1 MNKKQSVMAAGILV
15 VLCCLFCSM
24 CAGVLLARYFA
35 ASQKRIL
42 TEVTAGLVEA
52 YPQEEKEIML
62 LVKKG
67 LQPAAREAEK
77 TADYLSAYGY
87 RLSDF
92 ASGYLK
98 RSIGAAFAGTAVVLL
113 LLAGLYGHVQ
123 KKRQKRV
130 GELTGYLEKINREGT
145 ASILPDAEDM
155 LAPLQDEI
163 YKTVTAL
170 RLAREAAVQE
180 RKNFADNLAN
190 IAHQLKTPVASL
202 SIVAQLMET
211 DGQGGER
218 AVSLRKQTARLE
230 RLIEAL
236 LTLSRIDAGVLQLE
250 KKEVDIFTLL
260 ELSAE
265 GVDEIIRARK
275 IRVDIPNHPD
285 ITFQGDMEWS
295 MEAFSNLI
303 KNCAEHTPE
312 GGRIIMD
319 YTCNPLYTQIM
330 IQDTGAGFA
339 SEELPHVFER
349 FYRGKD
355 AGENGIGIGLSLAKS
370 LIEMQNGF
378 LTAQNLPEGGACF
391 TVRFYHH

>member
-1 MNKKQSVMAAGILV
+1 MNKKQSVMAAGILA

-92 ASGYLK
+92 TSGYLK
-98 RSIGAAFAGTAVVLL
+98 RSIGTAFVGTAVVLL

-211 DGQGGER
+211 DGEGGER

-319 YTCNPLYTQIM
+319 YTCNP
-330 IQDTGAGFA
+330 
-339 SEELPHVFER
+339 
-349 FYRGKD
+349 
-355 AGENGIGIGLSLAKS
+355 
-370 LIEMQNGF
+370 
-378 LTAQNLPEGGACF
+378 
-391 TVRFYHH
+391 

>member
-1 MNKKQSVMAAGILV
+1 M
-15 VLCCLFCSM
+15 
-24 CAGVLLARYFA
+24 
-35 ASQKRIL
+35 
-42 TEVTAGLVEA
+42 TE
-52 YPQEEKEIML
+52 
-62 LVKKG
+62 
-67 LQPAAREAEK
+67 
-77 TADYLSAYGY
+77 YLEQVN
-87 RLSDF
+87 
-92 ASGYLK
+92 
-98 RSIGAAFAGTAVVLL
+98 IGAGGTLIQA
-113 LLAGLYGHVQ
+113 
-123 KKRQKRV
+123 K
-130 GELTGYLEKINREGT
+130 
-145 ASILPDAEDM
+145 EDEYSH
-155 LAPLQDEI
+155 LQDEI
-163 YKTVTAL
+163 YKTVTTL
-170 RLAREAAVQE
+170 YQTRETAVAAK
-180 RKNFADNLAN
+180 KNFAENLAN

-285 ITFQGDMEWS
+285 ITSQGDMEWS

-319 YTCNPLYTQIM
+319 YTCNPLYTQII

-339 SEELPHVFER
+339 PEELPYVFER

>member
-1 MNKKQSVMAAGILV
+1 MNRKQSVIAAGMLA

-24 CAGVLLARYFA
+24 CAGVVLARYFA

-42 TEVTAGLVEA
+42 TEITAGLVEA
-52 YPQEEKEIML
+52 YPQEEMEIML

-67 LQPAAREAEK
+67 LQPVVRGEEK

-92 ASGYLK
+92 SSGYL
-98 RSIGAAFAGTAVVLL
+98 RRATGTAFAGTAVVLL
-113 LLAGLYGHVQ
+113 LLAGLYGYVQ

-130 GELTGYLEKINREGT
+130 SELTGYLEKINREGT

-155 LAPLQDEI
+155 LSPLQDEI

-170 RLAREAAVQE
+170 RSAREAAV
-180 RKNFADNLAN
+180 
-190 IAHQLKTPVASL
+190 
-202 SIVAQLMET
+202 
-211 DGQGGER
+211 
-218 AVSLRKQTARLE
+218 
-230 RLIEAL
+230 

-265 GVDEIIRARK
+265 AVDEIIRARK

-295 MEAFSNLI
+295 TEAFTNLI

-319 YTCNPLYTQIM
+319 YACNPLYTQIM
-330 IQDTGAGFA
+330 LRDTGTGFVL
-339 SEELPHVFER
+339 EELPHVFER

-355 AGENGIGIGLSLAKS
+355 AGESGIGIGLSLAKS